1 MARIPCVED
10 PCYSTPSNQYC
21 LRLQV
26 WLVSVLQ
33 FEKGRNWTGQLNS
46 RWRCLCTLQAVLL
59 IGTCVTPY
67 RTPKG
72 GRVPPHS
79 YAPLLRRPKKYS
91 TYTRSEDELA
101 MCITIPGHKSCSR
114 NRKHCINCDW
124 PPVKRS
130 SKLIGNA
137 AGSIDGINPSLA
149 KSHNRVPANSSRRQ
163 CRYRCNV

>member
-1 MARIPCVED
+1 MSLHTASSSPHRHMCHPLQD
-10 PCYSTPSNQYC
+10 PQ
-21 LRLQV
+21 R
-26 WLVSVLQ
+26 
-33 FEKGRNWTGQLNS
+33 GQ
-46 RWRCLCTLQAVLL
+46 
-59 IGTCVTPY
+59 GT
-67 RTPKG
+67 
-72 GRVPPHS
+72 PHS
-79 YAPLLRRPKKYS
+79 YDPLLRRPKKYS

-124 PPVKRS
+124 TPVKRS

-163 CRYRCNV
+163 CRYRCNVRRASPWFNCNRLVS